1 MAETTVDG
9 SLARSVAIDGPTA
22 SGKSAVGRA
31 LAEALKIGFFDTGLM
46 YRACTLAVMRSE
58 IDAGDAAAVT
68 QLVQGLDLDMQWDEP
83 TVPKII
89 LDGKDTTRELRTPE
103 IEQTVSLVSRIPEVR
118 DELVRRQRAIA
129 SREPVVMAGR
139 DIGTRVLVEARTKVF
154 LDASAEVR
162 ARRRLGEELDAGRQT
177 GFDDVLK
184 ATRRRDELDNTGHR
198 AIHRDQAADDA
209 RVIDTD
215 ALGID
220 QVVEIIIEQYRQAN
234 ATA

>member
-89 LDGKDTTRELRTPE
+89 LDGKDGSC
-103 IEQTVSLVSRIPEVR
+103 V
-118 DELVRRQRAIA
+118 
-129 SREPVVMAGR
+129 
-139 DIGTRVLVEARTKVF
+139 
-154 LDASAEVR
+154 
-162 ARRRLGEELDAGRQT
+162 
-177 GFDDVLK
+177 
-184 ATRRRDELDNTGHR
+184 
-198 AIHRDQAADDA
+198 
-209 RVIDTD
+209 
-215 ALGID
+215 
-220 QVVEIIIEQYRQAN
+220 
-234 ATA
+234 